1 MMFEASLEHV
11 IFTPPPLPPP
21 LRAKH
26 TEIKRR
32 AEEVSIG
39 VDFSLPL

>member
-1 MMFEASLEHV
+1 MFEASLEHV
-11 IFTPPPLPPP
+11 IFTPPPPPPPP